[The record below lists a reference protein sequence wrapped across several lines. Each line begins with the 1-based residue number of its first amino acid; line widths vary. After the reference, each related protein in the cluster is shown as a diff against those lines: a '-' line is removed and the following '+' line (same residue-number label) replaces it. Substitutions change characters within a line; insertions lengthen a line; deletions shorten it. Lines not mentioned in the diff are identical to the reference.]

1 MSGNTKKLGGGI
13 PYWHLCDGE
22 GRLIVIGAPGV
33 QAEETANDSDKTL
46 TVPADTWWTIKSI
59 WIELTTDATADDRQ
73 LQVDIRDGDSD
84 VVFSMRVGNSQ
95 GASQTRYYALAAH
108 LADLAGFRD
117 DGYLMTPF
125 PELTIPEAWSIR
137 IWDNK
142 VVAVA
147 ADDMI
152 VQVIVQARTV
162 LESVES

>member
-59 WIELTTDATADDRQ
+59 WIELTTDATVADRRI
-73 LQVDIRDGDSD
+73 QVDIRDGDSD
-84 VVFSMRVGNSQ
+84 VVFSMRVGETQ
-95 GASQTRYYALAAH
+95 DQSQTRYYSLAPG
-108 LADLAGFRD
+108 LADLTAFR
-117 DGYLMTPF
+117 DGYLTTPF
-125 PELTIPEAWSIR
+125 PELTIPEDWSVR
-137 IWDNK
+137 IWEKN
-142 VVAVA
+142 VVAVG

-152 VQVIVQARTV
+152 IQIIVQARTV